1 MSGGGAS
8 GLSRVDGT
16 GAPSGMGLYNSAPG
30 ASSTP
35 DTGTST
41 AYENYARAQS
51 YRQRYVAPTA
61 GYEIDPSAVVNA
73 GAPTGTASTDSQK
86 ILDRQAYYAGPTYP
100 VKYDVPTEADERF
113 QARAEIRRAA
123 GKQAGLD
130 KGAVMRTDPITEG
143 EVDMLMDMKKKGEV
157 ADFDAYV
164 GSLVD
169 PRKPGSLKWLME
181 IYPDYVKRRLQQVH
195 TDYEFA
201 LRNQMI
207 DMWGMNTFDDLH
219 FKYLVDQKKI
229 TGPHLQTD
237 NPPKDQYAPGLLSPW
252 AFRMSNDIRADDDG
266 KLRAPFSS
274 AKFGS
279 APARDTQ
286 WFLDDGSNL
295 PLSGGRGTRTLAS
308 SMYEDIDKAGTTLK
322 VAGPG
327 FARTQVYTASDGT
340 HADDTMQA
348 GRNK

>member
-1 MSGGGAS
+1 MASGGGAS
-8 GLSRVDGT
+8 GLNRVDGS

-51 YRQRYVAPTA
+51 YRQRYVAPTS
-61 GYEIDPSAVVNA
+61 GYEIDPTAVGSGDQAN
-73 GAPTGTASTDSQK
+73 SQ
-86 ILDRQAYYAGPTYP
+86 IRLDRQAYYAGPTYP

-113 QARAEIRRAA
+113 QAREEIRRAA
-123 GKQAGLD
+123 GKADLGKVVRYDQ
-130 KGAVMRTDPITEG
+130 ITEG

-229 TGPHLQTD
+229 DGPRLEKKEW
-237 NPPKDQYAPGLLSPW
+237 PKDHYAPGLLSPW
-252 AFRMSNDIRADDDG
+252 AFRMTNDVRTDED
-266 KLRAPFSS
+266 KLMAPFSS
-274 AKFGS
+274 ATYG
-279 APARDTQ
+279 ANPANGEWVLGTDI
-286 WFLDDGSNL
+286 
-295 PLSGGRGTRTLAS
+295 PLSKGRGTRTFAE
-308 SMYEDIDKAGTTLK
+308 SMYKDVYANGQAPNGNKG
-322 VAGPG
+322 AGPSVARTRYHSTAGNG
-327 FARTQVYTASDGT
+327 FA
-340 HADDTMQA
+340 DDA
-348 GRNK
+348 ANPGRS

>member
-1 MSGGGAS
+1 MVSGTPGGGAS
-8 GLSRVDGT
+8 GLNRVDGT

-30 ASSTP
+30 ASSNP

-51 YRQRYVAPTA
+51 YRQRYVPPTD
-61 GYEIDPSAVVNA
+61 GYQIDPKAV
-73 GAPTGTASTDSQK
+73 GPTKANVDTSQ
-86 ILDRQAYYAGPTYP
+86 IALDRQAYYAGPTYP

-113 QARAEIRRAA
+113 QAREEIRRAA
-123 GKQAGLD
+123 GKADLGHVVRYDQ
-130 KGAVMRTDPITEG
+130 ITEG

-195 TDYEFA
+195 TDYEYA

-229 TGPHLQTD
+229 TGPHLQTEK
-237 NPPKDQYAPGLLSPW
+237 PPKDTYAPGLLSPW

-266 KLRAPFSS
+266 KLKAPFSS
-274 AKFGS
+274 ARMG
-279 APARDTQ
+279 AMPTTGTE
-286 WFLDDGSNL
+286 WFLDDGKNL
-295 PLSGGRGTRTLAS
+295 PLSGGRGTRTLADS
-308 SMYEDIDKAGTTLK
+308 IYNEHEAGTPSLK
-322 VAGPG
+322 YAGPSQ
-327 FARTQVYTASDGT
+327 ARASVFTAATGT
-340 HADDTMQA
+340 HGQDIVAANRD
-348 GRNK
+348 K

>member
-1 MSGGGAS
+1 MASGGGAS
-8 GLSRVDGT
+8 GLNRVDGS

-51 YRQRYVAPTA
+51 YRQRYVAPTS
-61 GYEIDPSAVVNA
+61 GYEIDPTAVGSGDQAN
-73 GAPTGTASTDSQK
+73 SQ
-86 ILDRQAYYAGPTYP
+86 IRLDRQAYYAGPTYP

-113 QARAEIRRAA
+113 QAREEIRRAA
-123 GKQAGLD
+123 GKADLGKVVRYDQ
-130 KGAVMRTDPITEG
+130 ITEG

-229 TGPHLQTD
+229 TGPYLKQDGEH
-237 NPPKDQYAPGLLSPW
+237 PKDAYAPGLLSPW

-266 KLRAPFSS
+266 KLKAPFSS
-274 AKFGS
+274 ARMGS
-279 APARDTQ
+279 KPLDNTE
-286 WFLDDGSNL
+286 WFLDDGNGNL
-295 PLSGGRGTRTLAS
+295 PLSRGRGTRTLADS
-308 SMYEDIDKAGTTLK
+308 IYNEHTPKNSTLIG
-322 VAGPG
+322 AGPTA
-327 FARTQVYTASDGT
+327 ARTGRHETENDTYIADVRAS
-340 HADDTMQA
+340 
-348 GRNK
+348 GRDK